1 MRFAIALLALSA
13 CAAPPPAPAPVPPAR
28 EEAKAPPPEAA
39 NPEWERILKDFMAG
53 RSAEE
58 QQQVALSQRHYQ
70 LALSYFNR
78 GDFDRAKT
86 ESQEAVK
93 IWPENIPAR
102 QLLSDAGDIIIG
114 RPAGPRAIGEQAA
127 REALVAT
134 EQAQL
139 EITMH
144 VIHGQR
150 YFDARMYESAFKEF
164 DNAEFKIL
172 HLAYDVKS
180 MGELLP
186 KVREL
191 KARSKGAKGE

>member
-1 MRFAIALLALSA
+1 MRFAIALLALAA
-13 CAAPPPAPAPVPPAR
+13 CAAPQPQAPVPPPPR
-28 EEAKAPPPEAA
+28 EEPKAPPVEAA
-39 NPEWERILKDFMAG
+39 NADWERILRDLAAG
-53 RSAEE
+53 RGVEE
-58 QQQVALSQRHYQ
+58 QQLIALSNQHYE
-70 LALSYFNR
+70 LALAYFNK

-86 ESQEAVK
+86 GAQEAVR

-102 QLLSDAGDIIIG
+102 RLLSQVGELIIG

-134 EQAQL
+134 EQAEL

-144 VIHGQR
+144 VVHGKR
-150 YFDARMYESAFKEF
+150 YFDAKMYESAAKEF
-164 DNAEFKIL
+164 EDAEFKIL

-180 MGELLP
+180 MNELLP

-191 KARSKGAKGE
+191 KARSKSSIRD